1 MKKQTI
7 FTSAF
12 LLLFMSNFLTFIG
25 FEMLLPILP
34 AYLMSLHA
42 SPFQVG
48 LVTTVFTIGAIIIR
62 PFVGYYLVDNNRKDL
77 AMGAG
82 ITLMIIT
89 IIYPFMNTIWLILL
103 LRFFHG
109 ATWGVS
115 TTANSTMAVDLI
127 PKTRLGEGIGYFSIS
142 TTVGAIIAP
151 SLGIL
156 IYHSFSFSILIYS
169 SCMLCLLA
177 VIALQF
183 VYSAEPVKYEKQ
195 PFQFME
201 AIFEKEVWFQALLT
215 VMTTLGFGAIITF
228 LVLYGEQRGLD
239 HIFLF
244 FLINAIVSTLLRPF
258 TGKWFDK
265 TGPWSIIIVS
275 AVVGF
280 LSLMVLSYATN
291 SWLLIIAAILF
302 GAGYGT
308 VMPCLQTWTVQKV
321 SEAKSGA
328 ANATFLSSFD
338 SGVGI
343 SAFLL
348 GLLAEWMSVE
358 MIFRLVSLSF
368 LLVAL
373 FVYIDAKRTR
383 KNNHIQTTKF

>member
-1 MKKQTI
+1 
-7 FTSAF
+7 
-12 LLLFMSNFLTFIG
+12 
-25 FEMLLPILP
+25 
-34 AYLMSLHA
+34 
-42 SPFQVG
+42 

-62 PFVGYYLVDNNRKDL
+62 PFVGYYLVDNTRKGL
-77 AMGAG
+77 AIVAG
-82 ITLMIIT
+82 VTLLIIT
-89 IIYPFMNTIWLILL
+89 FIYPFLNTIWLFLL

-127 PKTRLGEGIGYFSIS
+127 PKARLGEGIGYFSIS
-142 TTVGAIIAP
+142 TTVGAIVAP

-156 IYHSFSFSILIYS
+156 IYNAFSFDILIYS
-169 SCMLCLLA
+169 SVILCLLA

-183 VYSAEPVKYEKQ
+183 VYSAAPIKHEKQ
-195 PFQFME
+195 PFRFLE
-201 AIFEKEVWFQALLT
+201 AVFEKDVWFQALLT
-215 VMTTLGFGAIITF
+215 VLTTLGFGAIITF
-228 LVLYGEQRGLD
+228 LVLYGEQKGLD

-275 AVVGF
+275 AAVGF
-280 LSLMVLSYATN
+280 LSLIVLSYATN
-291 SWLLIIAAILF
+291 NLLLIIAAILF

-338 SGVGI
+338 VGVGI
-343 SAFLL
+343 SAFIL
-348 GLLAEWMSVE
+348 GLLAEWISLE
-358 MIFRLVSLSF
+358 MIFRLVSISF
-368 LLVAL
+368 LLVAML
-373 FVYIDAKRTR
+373 VYKDSMNK
-383 KNNHIQTTKF
+383 KK